1 MNWPNVFFSM
11 EGEMTVLTPV
21 HHPSLQPHHGQD
33 MKPAILTAPTVFLD
47 SLLSNYNSY
56 MKHREYFLLYLLS
69 RKSFL
74 LVEQHF

>member
-11 EGEMTVLTPV
+11 EDEMTVLTPV

-33 MKPAILTAPTVFLD
+33 MKPAILTVFLD

-56 MKHREYFLLYLLS
+56 IKHREYFLLYLLS